1 MVGIGLFMIAS
12 SIFGAF
18 LWWRRKLFD
27 TRWYLWPMQ
36 YTWSFGF
43 IAVIAGWMVTEQGR
57 QPWLVQGI
65 FRTAEGISPVAGG
78 MVLSTLLLY
87 VAVYAIVFSMG
98 IYYINRLIAKGP
110 IVGEDGAIKKG
121 VPNRP
126 MSAASEG

>member
-1 MVGIGLFMIAS
+1 
-12 SIFGAF
+12 
-18 LWWRRKLFD
+18 
-27 TRWYLWPMQ
+27 
-36 YTWSFGF
+36 
-43 IAVIAGWMVTEQGR
+43 
-57 QPWLVQGI
+57 
-65 FRTAEGISPVAGG
+65 